1 MEYSRGVWF
10 GVAAYVTWGLSP
22 LFWNLVSTDAISL
35 LLHRILWAV
44 PILALA
50 ITVRSR
56 WPELRVGYRT
66 WRSRWTSVAAA
77 ALIAG
82 NWGVFLWAVTNG
94 HIVEISLGYFI
105 NPLISVVLGVVIL
118 KEKLQPL
125 QWTAVGIAA
134 VGVTAMGIIAGVLP
148 WISLTLGLSFGLYG
162 LLKKRIAAPPV
173 ISLFGE
179 TAVMVVPAMIAM
191 LLIGQPTGNAFG
203 ASPGV
208 TLFLIATG
216 LMTVVPLL
224 LFGAAARR
232 IPLSMLGF
240 LQYIAPS
247 IQLFIGVFVFSESL
261 STVELGGFVAVWI
274 ALVVFTLGARGSKNS
289 RRLHETSDNHYSTLD
304 SSESSE

>member
-1 MEYSRGVWF
+1 LREGYS
-10 GVAAYVTWGLSP
+10 TWK
-22 LFWNLVSTDAISL
+22 
-35 LLHRILWAV
+35 
-44 PILALA
+44 
-50 ITVRSR
+50 
-56 WPELRVGYRT
+56 
-66 WRSRWTSVAAA
+66 SRWTSMAAA
-77 ALIAG
+77 ALLAG

-118 KEKLQPL
+118 KEKLRPL

-134 VGVTAMGIIAGVLP
+134 VGVTAMGIIAGVPP
-148 WISLTLGLSFGLYG
+148 WISLTLGFSFGLYG
-162 LLKKRIAAPPV
+162 LLKKQIVAPPV

-179 TAVMVVPAMIAM
+179 TAVMFVPAMIAI
-191 LLIGQPTGNAFG
+191 LVLGQPTGNAFG
-203 ASPGV
+203 TSPGV

-247 IQLFIGVFVFSESL
+247 IQLFIGIFVFNESL
-261 STVELGGFVAVWI
+261 SAVELGGFVAVWI
-274 ALVVFTLGARGSKNS
+274 ALAIFTFDVRRTASS
-289 RRLHETSDNHYSTLD
+289 RRLVEISDNSYSTPD
-304 SSESSE
+304 SSESSV